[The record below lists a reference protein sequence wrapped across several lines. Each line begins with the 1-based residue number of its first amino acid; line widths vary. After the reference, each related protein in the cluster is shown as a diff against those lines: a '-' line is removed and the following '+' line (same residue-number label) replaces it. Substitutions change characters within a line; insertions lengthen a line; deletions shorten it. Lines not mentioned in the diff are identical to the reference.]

1 MFYILQCL
9 KRLFFFFHNFAVQQV
24 VEREFNR
31 EVKVFVFVF
40 VFFFQKAGVLKGF
53 RIYLTAG
60 SFFSLKVF
68 NAMLSVC
75 LLVSGF
81 L

>member
-9 KRLFFFFHNFAVQQV
+9 KPLFFSFYNFAVQQF
-24 VEREFNR
+24 VEHEFNR
-31 EVKVFVFVF
+31 EVKAVFFF
-40 VFFFQKAGVLKGF
+40 FPFFQKAGVLKGF
-53 RIYLTAG
+53 PISLTAG
-60 SFFSLKVF
+60 SFFSLKGF

-75 LLVSGF
+75 LSVSGF

>member
-9 KRLFFFFHNFAVQQV
+9 KRLLFSFHNFAVEQF

-31 EVKVFVFVF
+31 EVKAVFFF
-40 VFFFQKAGVLKGF
+40 FSFFQKAGVLKGF
-53 RIYLTAG
+53 PISLTAG
-60 SFFSLKVF
+60 SFFSLKGF

-75 LLVSGF
+75 LSVSGF

>member
-9 KRLFFFFHNFAVQQV
+9 KRLFFSFYNFAVQQV

-31 EVKVFVFVF
+31 EVKVFVFV
-40 VFFFQKAGVLKGF
+40 FQKAGVLKGF

>member
-40 VFFFQKAGVLKGF
+40 QKAGVLKGF